1 MGTNRNTHGSTPTNS
16 TPLLHTQEKDRS
28 LSKLKIMNKIIAYI
42 LLTPVI
48 VGSLSFLFNLFLG
61 NKTPRF
67 MRLTTLSNDW
77 DKQAPIFLG
86 LLAIAGAYL
95 LSNSSKN

>member
-1 MGTNRNTHGSTPTNS
+1 MGTNRNTYGSTPTNS
-16 TPLLHTQEKDRS
+16 TPLLHAQEKDRG

-67 MRLTTLSNDW
+67 MRLTTLSSDW